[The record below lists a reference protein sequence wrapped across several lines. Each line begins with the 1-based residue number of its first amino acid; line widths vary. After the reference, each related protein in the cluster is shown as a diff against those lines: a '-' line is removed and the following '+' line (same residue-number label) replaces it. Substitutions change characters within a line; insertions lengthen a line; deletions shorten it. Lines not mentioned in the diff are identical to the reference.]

1 MAIVEHDKYGF
12 TKVSNTL
19 KDAIE
24 AMISHLEY
32 EEPDYDSEGSTG
44 KSRKRRGNPAKF
56 KSIGMFVAQFRLCSH
71 VFIFIPMRRP

>member
-32 EEPDYDSEGSTG
+32 EEPDFDSEETG
-44 KSRKRRGNPAKF
+44 GLVWQRSAECTSF
-56 KSIGMFVAQFRLCSH
+56 L
-71 VFIFIPMRRP
+71 

>member
-32 EEPDYDSEGSTG
+32 EEPDYDSEETG
-44 KSRKRRGNPAKF
+44 GLVWQRSAEGTSFLKF
-56 KSIGMFVAQFRLCSH
+56 
-71 VFIFIPMRRP
+71 